1 MNSDTGLSLRGRMLL
16 AALLPVT
23 LVAVMLTAAF
33 LTRLIADL
41 ETGLRTRGAAIS
53 RQMATAAE
61 FGIFTGQRDSLSAL
75 AEAALRSDPDARG
88 TAIVDAQGFVM
99 ARSGEIHPSDWPEFV
114 RLDGFRLSRDVLLFA
129 EPVMRSITPV
139 DDIYGGSDV
148 SQAPAPMVIGHV
160 VVELSPHAIA
170 KQRDRLIASG
180 VLIALF
186 GAALGGWLARRI
198 ARGVTDPVL
207 KATEVVEKIAEG
219 DLAARVDP
227 ESAGAL
233 HALAA
238 GINDMAARI
247 GMSQEDLRARVAEAT
262 VELLQEKETAERAT
276 AAKSRFLASASH
288 DLRQPLHALG
298 LFVSSLAQTE
308 AATKEPRLVEHIQ
321 SSVNTLQDLLDAI
334 LDISRL
340 DGGAVVP
347 RINAF
352 PLSQVLD
359 RLGRDLSPLA
369 EQKGLRLK
377 VRPTRMWAM
386 SDRQIVERILLNLI
400 GNALRYTTSGG
411 ALISCRRRG
420 EHAVIEVW
428 DTGEGIPEQ
437 AREEIFEEYV
447 QLGNPE
453 RDRAKG
459 LGLGLAICRRLA
471 ELLGAPMGVRSR
483 PGRGSVFWLELPLAR
498 EASRSEVEARLPHA
512 GGAPDLTRISGTVL
526 VVEDDPLVR
535 AGMEQVIVGWG
546 ATVMAAATRDEALS
560 LCRESRERPDLAICD
575 IRLPGLVSGIGL
587 AEELQREFG
596 RMAVLLVS
604 ADVSE
609 EAQIAAR
616 RSGFPLLKKPVPPG
630 RLRAALRQML
640 EVRSRSTQSPSSAD
654 SADDK
659 SPA

>member
-1 MNSDTGLSLRGRMLL
+1 MKTDAGLSLRGRMLL

-23 LVAVMLTAAF
+23 LVAVTLTVAF
-33 LTRLIADL
+33 LSRLIADL
-41 ETGLRTRGAAIS
+41 ETGMRTRGAAIS

-61 FGIFTGQRDSLSAL
+61 FGIFTGQRDTLSAL
-75 AEAALRSDPDARG
+75 TEAALRSDPDARG
-88 TAIVDAQGFVM
+88 TAIVDVQGFVM
-99 ARSGEIHPSDWPEFV
+99 ARSGDIHPAEWPEFV
-114 RLDGFRLSRDVLLFA
+114 RLDGFRLNRDVVLFA
-129 EPVMRSITPV
+129 EPVMRSVTPV
-139 DDIYGGSDV
+139 DDIYGGSEG
-148 SQAPAPMVIGHV
+148 ARTPAPMVIGHV

-170 KQRDRLIASG
+170 KQRDRLIGSG
-180 VLIALF
+180 VLIALL

-207 KATEVVEKIAEG
+207 EATEVVERIAEG
-219 DLAARVDP
+219 DLSARVDP
-227 ESAGAL
+227 EAAGAL
-233 HALAA
+233 HSLAA

-298 LFVSSLAQTE
+298 LFVSSLAQSE
-308 AATKEPRLVEHIQ
+308 VAMREPRLVEHIQ

-340 DGGAVVP
+340 DGGTVVP

-377 VRPTRMWAM
+377 VRPTRMWVT

-400 GNALRYTTSGG
+400 GNALRYTSRGG
-411 ALISCRRRG
+411 VLISCRRRND
-420 EHAVIEVW
+420 HVVIEVW
-428 DTGEGIPEQ
+428 DTGEGIPKDVQED
-437 AREEIFEEYV
+437 IFEEYV

-471 ELLGAPMGVRSR
+471 NLLGAPMGVRSR

-498 EASRSEVEARLPHA
+498 EESRGTEARLPHA
-512 GGAPDLTRISGTVL
+512 GGAPELTRIAGTVL

-535 AGMEQVIVGWG
+535 AGMEQVIDGWG
-546 ATVMAAATRDEALS
+546 GKVIAASTRDEALEA
-560 LCRESRERPDLAICD
+560 CRHGSHRIDLAICD

-596 RMAVLLVS
+596 RMPILLVS

-630 RLRAALRQML
+630 RLRAALRQLL
-640 EVRSRSTQSPSSAD
+640 EVKASTAGAED
-654 SADDK
+654 
-659 SPA
+659 